1 MSVQS
6 EFFDALLAELKARGL
21 SDEVAEENVSKFKSQ
36 LKERAENDDYIDDAL
51 SKIPPAS
58 IAENIYNML
67 RAETDEDAGAK
78 SEVMVIDTES
88 DTVETTIKE
97 GKDAMSPLSDT
108 DDEQAAEAPD
118 AVDEAANET
127 DTEQSE
133 EAVDA
138 AAKEQAE
145 DPASEATEDTEA
157 NEEIT
162 DDADSD
168 IDPDNVDTDF
178 VDNLEEASP
187 VSEAA
192 AAEDDD
198 FIYND
203 DVENIS
209 SFAEAETEEQ
219 SADAPAEAAEN
230 TADDDDDFSVY
241 SPTSKHRI
249 NHTNKNS
256 SSDNNGE
263 KKPTR
268 LSSETIDLFADE
280 DESKNSWLFIV
291 MAIFLIPLF
300 CVLGAAAF
308 VVILG
313 LWVGLAVVIAVL
325 LLALAAIVVAGTA
338 YAVLGLI
345 FGIIEAFSGN
355 AAAALFE
362 VGLALC
368 VGGIVM
374 FIGIWVYNFAIRF
387 IPFIIKK
394 LGVLLILIF
403 KLFKNALIKLKALCR
418 KI

>member
-6 EFFDALLAELKARGL
+6 EFFEALLTELKARGL

-36 LKERAENDDYIDDAL
+36 LSERAENEDYINDAL

-97 GKDAMSPLSDT
+97 GKDAMSPLSE
-108 DDEQAAEAPD
+108 EQDAADP
-118 AVDEAANET
+118 
-127 DTEQSE
+127 SE
-133 EAVDA
+133 EAVEESDA
-138 AAKEQAE
+138 
-145 DPASEATEDTEA
+145 SNIT
-157 NEEIT
+157 EEIDVDFGDEVKDDEISDPTEEPTPVT
-162 DDADSD
+162 DDT
-168 IDPDNVDTDF
+168 VVT
-178 VDNLEEASP
+178 
-187 VSEAA
+187 
-192 AAEDDD
+192 DDD
-198 FIYND
+198 FVYSEGAD
-203 DVENIS
+203 DIKSFDEAENATQN
-209 SFAEAETEEQ
+209 FEETAEATTESE
-219 SADAPAEAAEN
+219 D
-230 TADDDDDFSVY
+230 ADDDVSVY
-241 SPTSKHRI
+241 SPTSKRRI
-249 NHTNKNS
+249 NDSKKHSSENS
-256 SSDNNGE
+256 GD
-263 KKPTR
+263 KKPVR
-268 LSSETIDLFADE
+268 LTSETVDLFFDE
-280 DESKNSWLFIV
+280 EESKNSWLFIV
-291 MAIFLIPLF
+291 MAIFIIPLF
-300 CVLGAAAF
+300 CVIGAAAF
-308 VVILG
+308 AVILG

-338 YAVLGLI
+338 YAVMGLI

>member
-118 AVDEAANET
+118 AAEETEA
-127 DTEQSE
+127 EQSE

-138 AAKEQAE
+138 VADEQAE
-145 DPASEATEDTEA
+145 DPASEATEDEEA
-157 NEEIT
+157 DEEIT
-162 DDADSD
+162 EDADSD
-168 IDPDNVDTDF
+168 INSDNVDTDF
-178 VDNLEEASP
+178 ADNLTDAADDAAP
-187 VSEAA
+187 VSEEA

-249 NHTNKNS
+249 NHTSKNS
-256 SSDNNGE
+256 SSENNGE
-263 KKPTR
+263 KKPAR

-280 DESKNSWLFIV
+280 DESKNTWLFIV

-308 VVILG
+308 AVILG
-313 LWVGLAVVIAVL
+313 LWIGLAVVIAVL

>member
-6 EFFDALLAELKARGL
+6 EFFEALLAELKARGL

-36 LKERAENDDYIDDAL
+36 LSERAENDEYIDAAL

-58 IAENIYNML
+58 IAENICNML

-78 SEVMVIDTES
+78 SEVMVIDTDS

-97 GKDAMSPLSDT
+97 GKDAMSPLSDGQPESA
-108 DDEQAAEAPD
+108 DEACEEATAEPVEEAADAVEEAPEETTADD
-118 AVDEAANET
+118 AAVEEEIIDVEFSDSSDDAANDEEAPSASDEEAAT
-127 DTEQSE
+127 
-133 EAVDA
+133 
-138 AAKEQAE
+138 
-145 DPASEATEDTEA
+145 A
-157 NEEIT
+157 N
-162 DDADSD
+162 DDFVYSDD
-168 IDPDNVDTDF
+168 IDDFTSFSDSAQSDT
-178 VDNLEEASP
+178 
-187 VSEAA
+187 
-192 AAEDDD
+192 
-198 FIYND
+198 
-203 DVENIS
+203 
-209 SFAEAETEEQ
+209 
-219 SADAPAEAAEN
+219 SADA
-230 TADDDDDFSVY
+230 TADDAANNEGNAAEEDENDFSVY
-241 SPTSKHRI
+241 SPTSNRRI
-249 NHTNKNS
+249 NDSKKHTS
-256 SSDNNGE
+256 PESHGE
-263 KKPTR
+263 KKPVR
-268 LSSETIDLFADE
+268 LSNEAVDLFYDE

-291 MAIFLIPLF
+291 MAVFLIPFF
-300 CVLGAAAF
+300 CVLGAISFAI
-308 VVILG
+308 VLG

-355 AAAALFE
+355 PAAALFE

-374 FIGIWVYNFAIRF
+374 FVGIWVYNFAIRF